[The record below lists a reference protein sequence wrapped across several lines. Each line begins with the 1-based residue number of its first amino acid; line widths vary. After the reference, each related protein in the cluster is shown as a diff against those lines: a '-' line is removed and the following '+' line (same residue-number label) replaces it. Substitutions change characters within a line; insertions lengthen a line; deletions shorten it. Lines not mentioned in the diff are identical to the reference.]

1 MSKSH
6 NMNTKLKIT
15 AVSASISFAL
25 GAALA
30 LPAQADN
37 SNATASPIK
46 HVVVIFQENV
56 SFDHYFATYPYAAN
70 LANEPKFTM
79 GPLSSSVNGLGI
91 LLNGQ
96 PTGPLLTNNPNAS
109 NSANGSNAINPFR
122 LTRSQASTCDQDHTP
137 GDEQRAFNGGLMD
150 LFPST
155 VGVSSCNATYS
166 WGKGNGIVMGFY
178 DGNTVT
184 ALWNYA
190 QNFAMS
196 DNFYG
201 TVFGPST
208 PGALNLIAGNTYPA
222 YPSAATLNVVAYNGS
237 YGTLTGDLQP
247 TGDAC
252 STSSPTVKMGGKNI
266 GDLLN
271 AKGISWGAFMGGFDL
286 TVANGDGST
295 GCKRQSTASAAN
307 GGPKLDYIPHHA
319 WFQYYASTANL
330 SHARPTVPPSQYG
343 TSADTVTNH
352 QYDIH
357 DFFDA
362 LNANN
367 LPAVSFLK
375 APGYQDGHAAYSDPI
390 LEQQFVVN
398 TVNAI
403 QQSSFWANTAIIIT
417 YDDSDGWYDHQ
428 MAPIVN
434 SSSINNPQSV
444 AYSDNLNGAGKCGGG
459 SPLKDDSGNPI
470 NGRCGYGPRM
480 PLLVISP
487 YAKKNYVDHSV
498 TDQSS
503 VLRLIEDNWNTGRI
517 GGGSFDTLAGPLNNL
532 FDFSAPRGTGPLLLL
547 DPSTG
552 NPASQVSCLFDWAQS
567 AYGNLFSSPSAVIP
581 TQFSAPYSYR
591 YYGKTNSFLGV
602 SSTDTH
608 VYYEGPNGVVNDEG
622 AITGWL
628 ATAGCQ

>member
-1 MSKSH
+1 
-6 NMNTKLKIT
+6 
-15 AVSASISFAL
+15 
-25 GAALA
+25 
-30 LPAQADN
+30 
-37 SNATASPIK
+37 
-46 HVVVIFQENV
+46 
-56 SFDHYFATYPYAAN
+56 
-70 LANEPKFTM
+70 
-79 GPLSSSVNGLGI
+79 
-91 LLNGQ
+91 
-96 PTGPLLTNNPNAS
+96 
-109 NSANGSNAINPFR
+109 
-122 LTRSQASTCDQDHTP
+122 
-137 GDEQRAFNGGLMD
+137 
-150 LFPST
+150 
-155 VGVSSCNATYS
+155 
-166 WGKGNGIVMGFY
+166 
-178 DGNTVT
+178 
-184 ALWNYA
+184 
-190 QNFAMS
+190 
-196 DNFYG
+196 
-201 TVFGPST
+201 
-208 PGALNLIAGNTYPA
+208 
-222 YPSAATLNVVAYNGS
+222 
-237 YGTLTGDLQP
+237 
-247 TGDAC
+247 
-252 STSSPTVKMGGKNI
+252 MGGKNI

-286 TVANGDGST
+286 TVANADGST

-459 SPLKDDSGNPI
+459 SPLKDDSG
-470 NGRCGYGPRM
+470 
-480 PLLVISP
+480 
-487 YAKKNYVDHSV
+487 
-498 TDQSS
+498 
-503 VLRLIEDNWNTGRI
+503 LIEDNWNTGRI
-517 GGGSFDTLAGPLNNL
+517 GGGSFDTLASPLNNL

-547 DPSTG
+547 DPTTG

-608 VYYEGPNGVVNDEG
+608 VYYEGPNGVINDEG